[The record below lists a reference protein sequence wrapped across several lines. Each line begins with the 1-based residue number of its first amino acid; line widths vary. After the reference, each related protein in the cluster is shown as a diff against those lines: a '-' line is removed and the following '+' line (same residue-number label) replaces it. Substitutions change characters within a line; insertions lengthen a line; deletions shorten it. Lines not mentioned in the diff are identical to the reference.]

1 MNQQEKDTALFANLV
16 MMFHSATMGHLGKVK
31 NPVTDKIERD
41 LDQAQLMIDLL
52 DMLSTKTKGNLSED
66 EDKFLTNVLREL
78 KLNYV
83 DEKAKGDEEKKE
95 PETNEPEKKEDKQ

>member
-1 MNQQEKDTALFANLV
+1 
-16 MMFHSATMGHLGKVK
+16 
-31 NPVTDKIERD
+31 
-41 LDQAQLMIDLL
+41 MIDLL

-83 DEKAKGDEEKKE
+83 DEKSKGDKEKKE
-95 PETNEPEKKEDKQ
+95 PETKEPEKKEEKP

>member
-31 NPVTDKIERD
+31 NPITEKIERD

-52 DMLSTKTKGNLSED
+52 DMLLTKTKGNLSAE
-66 EDKFLTNVLREL
+66 EEKFLSNVLREL

-83 DEKAKGDEEKKE
+83 DEKSKGEA
-95 PETNEPEKKEDKQ
+95 ETKEPEKKEEEK